1 MAGRLL
7 PVLLWLDIK
16 VFWLITLGRYHPQE
30 TMSAAAYRMKLAG
43 RRRGRVSV
51 WLIDGLFRP
60 WQTNHC
66 QNAYLW
72 QIEIYQKD

>member
-1 MAGRLL
+1 MKPLL
-7 PVLLWLDIK
+7 DFLIWLDIQL
-16 VFWLITLGRYHPQE
+16 FRLITLGRYPVGE
-30 TMSAAAYRMKLAG
+30 TASAAAWRMKLAG
-43 RRRGRVSV
+43 RRRGRVAV